1 MSKLNKIKGTVP
13 CFSGG
18 LFPSILVLMMLTSL
32 PQAFAQNE
40 ENHPGQHVQQIFSQL
55 NLTDDQKKLLESNK
69 QDHRARMEGA
79 RTELKKTKEE
89 LQQEIMAPVLNMV
102 KINKLHSRLKALQNQ
117 MEDDKLE
124 SILAVRSILTAEQFT
139 KFVSLMHKH
148 KQEHEQ

>member
-1 MSKLNKIKGTVP
+1 MSKLKSTLCAFFI
-13 CFSGG
+13 F
-18 LFPSILVLMMLTSL
+18 FAITSL
-32 PQAFAQNE
+32 PQAFGQNE

-79 RTELKKTKEE
+79 RAELRTTKEA
-89 LQQEIMAPVLNMV
+89 LQQEIMDPELNMP
-102 KINKLHSRLKALQNQ
+102 KIKALHAKLKALQNQ